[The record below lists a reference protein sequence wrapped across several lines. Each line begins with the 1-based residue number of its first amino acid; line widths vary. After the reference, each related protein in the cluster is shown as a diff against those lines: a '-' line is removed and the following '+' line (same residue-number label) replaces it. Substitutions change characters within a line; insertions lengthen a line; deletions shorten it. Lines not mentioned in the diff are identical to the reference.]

1 MNWFAKKKAL
11 VPVDFSDES
20 FAAVDSALALVESGS
35 DLTVVYVLQD
45 LSPMEPGEIWHSVDH
60 ESRIHHATKALR
72 ERLSDEKYKDIQLD
86 VVIGD
91 PGHEIAE
98 LAERENVDLIV
109 IPSHGRTGIKRMLIG
124 SVAERVVRLAHC
136 PVMVLRTPG

>member
-1 MNWFAKKKAL
+1 MNWFTAKKVL

-20 FAAVDSALALVESGS
+20 FAAVDAALELADKGS
-35 DLTVVYVLQD
+35 DVTIVYVLQD
-45 LSPMEPGEIWHSVDH
+45 LSPMEPSEVWQTIDP
-60 ESRIHHATKALR
+60 ESRIQNAAKSLR
-72 ERLSDEKYKDIQLD
+72 ERLSDEQYKDLKVD

-91 PGHEIAE
+91 PGHKITEIAE
-98 LAERENVDLIV
+98 RESTDLIV

-136 PVMVLRTPG
+136 PVLVLRS